1 VLVDTPGFDDSFESD
16 QVITEKIL
24 KWLESSYRAGTRL
37 DGIIYLH
44 SIARSRMTGSA
55 YDNLCMFRKL
65 CGNDCFKN
73 VILATTFWDSVSSSD
88 GNARVKQLEEDR
100 VMWGRMVQAG
110 SRVVKLQNDRESA
123 LEVLASVSPDVKMV
137 LQAQR
142 EMVDE
147 GKSAQETA
155 AGKLTASTN
164 TGVREREARLEQ
176 LRAAS
181 ERKADELA
189 KMRERLQSFDQQLE
203 IARLEKERLET
214 SSPNAKLPLP
224 VSPSRQRSSQT
235 RRCRCKLDGAARC
248 TKCSVQIRKEFHRKF
263 SSVALT
269 CRTLTISRLLY
280 VLLWNRSSVS
290 ALCELR
296 KSVSHARS
304 WGDGTTECI
313 LRGHV
318 VKYFCSHRC

>member
-44 SIARSRMTGSA
+44 SIAKPRMTGSA

-73 VILATTFWDSVSSSD
+73 VILATTFWDSVAPSD
-88 GNARVKQLEEDR
+88 GDARVKQLEEDR

-110 SRVVKLQNDRESA
+110 SQVVKLQNDRESA

-155 AGKLTASTN
+155 AGKLTASHSAN

-181 ERKADELA
+181 QRKADELA
-189 KMRERLQSFDQQLE
+189 KMRERLESFDQQLE
-203 IARLEKERLET
+203 TARLEKEQLA
-214 SSPNAKLPLP
+214 SVSPKAKLPLH
-224 VSPSRQRSSQT
+224 VSPSRKKSSQT

-248 TKCSVQIRKEFHRKF
+248 TKCSLQIRKEFYREYD
-263 SSVALT
+263 L
-269 CRTLTISRLLY
+269 
-280 VLLWNRSSVS
+280 
-290 ALCELR
+290 
-296 KSVSHARS
+296 
-304 WGDGTTECI
+304 
-313 LRGHV
+313 
-318 VKYFCSHRC
+318 